1 LHRILVTV
9 CARGG
14 SKGVKGKNVRILNG
28 KPLISYTIKQALN
41 WDKASRVVVSTDSEE
56 IASIGR
62 GCGAEVPFIRP
73 SDLATDR
80 AGKVPVIRH
89 TFLESER
96 VYREKYDII
105 VDLDVTAPIRTI
117 QDLDSALE
125 LFDVKSPKT
134 LFSVVVAHKNPYF
147 NMVEIDKQ
155 GKAHLSKRPVDPVL
169 RRQDAPTVYSMNASI
184 IMFARDFLLDESNLS
199 AQSDNS
205 IPYVMDEIA
214 SIDVDREIDLKF
226 IEFLIKE
233 GLAVL

>member
-14 SKGVKGKNVRILNG
+14 SKGVKGKNVRLLNG
-28 KPLISYTIKQALN
+28 KPLISCTIKQALD
-41 WDKASRVVVSTDSEE
+41 WGKASRIVVSTDSEE
-56 IASIGR
+56 IANISR
-62 GCGAEVPFIRP
+62 EYGAEVPFIRP

-80 AGKVPVIRH
+80 AGKVPVIRYAL
-89 TFLESER
+89 LESER

-134 LFSVVVAHKNPYF
+134 LFSVVAAHKNPYF

-233 GLAVL
+233 GLAFL